1 MSCQQASRFTTTTQ
15 AAATAQAATTAA
27 TRRIATAAA
36 AAPTIGATNTT
47 TQIAAAKLATT
58 TTTATKTTPVASL
71 DVVDVEGVVVVAA
84 GKTNTPEDP
93 YVFTETIA
101 ATPPIL
107 FNAQVNTVCY
117 RVFKETY

>member
-47 TQIAAAKLATT
+47 TQTAAAKLATT
-58 TTTATKTTPVASL
+58 TTAKKTTPVTSL

-117 RVFKETY
+117 RVFMETY

>member
-47 TQIAAAKLATT
+47 TQTAAAKLAT
-58 TTTATKTTPVASL
+58 TTTATKTTPVTSL

>member
-27 TRRIATAAA
+27 TRRIATAA
-36 AAPTIGATNTT
+36 PTIGATNTT
-47 TQIAAAKLATT
+47 TQTAAAKLAT
-58 TTTATKTTPVASL
+58 TTTATKTTPVTSL

>member
-15 AAATAQAATTAA
+15 AAATAQAATTPA

-36 AAPTIGATNTT
+36 AAPTLGATNTT
-47 TQIAAAKLATT
+47 TQTAAAKLAT
-58 TTTATKTTPVASL
+58 TTTATKTTPVTSL
-71 DVVDVEGVVVVAA
+71 DVVEVEGVVVVAA